1 VARIIIGTS
10 DPLADL
16 SDSFVRALTLLT
28 DNGFLPLTG
37 TMLVSRYAVVVV
49 DDRQILTAI
58 DLLRD
63 RNLPAS
69 VEWVASKVVA
79 PRQKRI
85 RPTEWTGIQLA
96 VSPRLGATPS
106 TSGGSLETP
115 RGVSDIEGRDAG
127 H

>member
-1 VARIIIGTS
+1 VFLKFGRGAFYAKEPSLVARIIIGTS

-69 VEWVASKVVA
+69 VD
-79 PRQKRI
+79 
-85 RPTEWTGIQLA
+85 G
-96 VSPRLGATPS
+96 
-106 TSGGSLETP
+106 
-115 RGVSDIEGRDAG
+115 
-127 H
+127 

>member
-1 VARIIIGTS
+1 MARIIIGTS

-69 VEWVASKVVA
+69 VD
-79 PRQKRI
+79 
-85 RPTEWTGIQLA
+85 G
-96 VSPRLGATPS
+96 
-106 TSGGSLETP
+106 
-115 RGVSDIEGRDAG
+115 
-127 H
+127 